1 MTFLNRF
8 SRRVHPICTHS
19 LKFTFAVTKAAPR
32 INITVSNIESFL
44 RALEFRVQTWEKL
57 KFTFCIVAGEDTPR
71 NLRPSRVRLDFF
83 GTYCDSFL
91 AQISDEFSAELGDL
105 EITGEPTKE
114 TSGALEVSVN
124 GNLVHTKLGG
134 DGYVDSDA
142 KINKIF
148 EAITA
153 AL

>member
-1 MTFLNRF
+1 M
-8 SRRVHPICTHS
+8 V
-19 LKFTFAVTKAAPR
+19 
-32 INITVSNIESFL
+32 
-44 RALEFRVQTWEKL
+44 
-57 KFTFCIVAGEDTPR
+57 GEDTPR
-71 NLRPSRVRLDFF
+71 NLRPSRVRLFF
-83 GTYCDSFL
+83 VEVFLIDFL

>member
-1 MTFLNRF
+1 ML
-8 SRRVHPICTHS
+8 II
-19 LKFTFAVTKAAPR
+19 L
-32 INITVSNIESFL
+32 
-44 RALEFRVQTWEKL
+44 
-57 KFTFCIVAGEDTPR
+57 
-71 NLRPSRVRLDFF
+71 
-83 GTYCDSFL
+83 L

-105 EITGEPTKE
+105 DIVGEATKE
-114 TSGALEVSVN
+114 TSGKLEVTVN
-124 GNLVHTKLGG
+124 GTLVHSKAGG

>member
-1 MTFLNRF
+1 MFWPNWLLKRSNR
-8 SRRVHPICTHS
+8 S
-19 LKFTFAVTKAAPR
+19 
-32 INITVSNIESFL
+32 
-44 RALEFRVQTWEKL
+44 
-57 KFTFCIVAGEDTPR
+57 
-71 NLRPSRVRLDFF
+71 
-83 GTYCDSFL
+83 L

-105 EITGEPTKE
+105 DITGEPTKE

-124 GNLVHTKLGG
+124 GNLIHTKLGG

>member
-1 MTFLNRF
+1 M
-8 SRRVHPICTHS
+8 
-19 LKFTFAVTKAAPR
+19 
-32 INITVSNIESFL
+32 
-44 RALEFRVQTWEKL
+44 
-57 KFTFCIVAGEDTPR
+57 AGEDTPR
-71 NLRPSRVRLDFF
+71 NLRPSRVSLKLRPNWLLKR
-83 GTYCDSFL
+83 SNRSL

-105 EITGEPTKE
+105 DITGEPTKE
-114 TSGALEVSVN
+114 TSGALEVTVN
-124 GNLVHTKLGG
+124 GNLIHSKLGG

>member
-1 MTFLNRF
+1 M
-8 SRRVHPICTHS
+8 
-19 LKFTFAVTKAAPR
+19 
-32 INITVSNIESFL
+32 
-44 RALEFRVQTWEKL
+44 
-57 KFTFCIVAGEDTPR
+57 AGEDTPR
-71 NLRPSRVRLDFF
+71 NLRPSRVRLFLGVF
-83 GTYCDSFL
+83 LSICL